1 MPGKFRSVIR
11 ITAVTPGKSHSVN
24 RTSLLWKQCDI
35 ISITFYGKTEKIL
48 KAGKMAQ
55 INQPDENKGAKTGPD
70 NTEAKDEKSSFVISP
85 PSPAALPVRVGMRPS
100 HLQISTNEDLK
111 QSDNGENIISGL
123 NEFQTHKPGVEP
135 VNQFKYIAT
144 GLIDFNPFYQLFR
157 THQELAWQNQ
167 PQIDKFAQLFT
178 EGKLAEFVVLVRPH
192 PETPERYQLVYG
204 HLRLRGALA
213 AGKKYLPAVVE
224 NLSDEEMLIRLT
236 EENQQRQPI
245 TRISQA
251 LQVKY
256 LHDRFNWEVKDI
268 AVLFRIPLSS
278 CYDLYYISKAPQPF
292 LNFLE
297 SRPEYYQSI
306 AELVRR
312 GLTIAQQSDILELL
326 ETGKTS
332 PRELKLKVRE
342 FNSNNRQNHKPSSRR
357 LRK

>member
-1 MPGKFRSVIR
+1 VILFRL
-11 ITAVTPGKSHSVN
+11 H
-24 RTSLLWKQCDI
+24 
-35 ISITFYGKTEKIL
+35 FYDKTEKIL
-48 KAGKMAQ
+48 KVEKMAE
-55 INQPDENKGAKTGPD
+55 INQPDKNKAAKTGPGYI
-70 NTEAKDEKSSFVISP
+70 EAKGEKSSFVTAP
-85 PSPAALPVRVGMRPS
+85 PAQAALPGGFGMRLS
-100 HLQISTNEDLK
+100 HLQTPTNEELE
-111 QSDNGENIISGL
+111 QSDNGENIISEL
-123 NEFQTHKPGVEP
+123 NELQTHTPGVEP
-135 VNQFKYIAT
+135 INQFKYIAT
-144 GLIDFNPFYQLFR
+144 DLIDFNPFYHLFR
-157 THQELAWQNQ
+157 THQELAWQSQ

-178 EGKLAEFVVLVRPH
+178 EGRLAEFVVLVRLH
-192 PETPERYQLVYG
+192 PENRERYQLVYG
-204 HLRLRGALA
+204 HLRLRGAIL

-224 NLSDEEMLIRLT
+224 NLSDEEMLIRLA

-245 TRISQA
+245 TRIYQA
-251 LQVKY
+251 LQVQY

-268 AVLFRIPLSS
+268 AVLFRVPLSS

-312 GLTIAQQSDILELL
+312 GLTIAQQSEMLELL

-342 FNSNNRQNHKPSSRR
+342 FDANNRRNQKPSSRR